1 MLSNRFK
8 LLCGDAGLSIDDAA
22 KMLHVT
28 PRTIRYWFAG
38 KVAVPYAAYKLV
50 RVLRWFELPGKPW
63 AGWHMHSGKL
73 WTPEGHGFTPH
84 DQNWWS
90 LLVRQARSATTLY
103 RENRGLKLQLRD
115 RGTAAVVA
123 VDASASTETAAAA
136 PGARALARDRRE
148 APGSNLLIEHFTTQQ
163 GSPSKPDDVIMTSWP
178 TLYDYPPSLMAMHDL
193 DASDWESA
201 LTPYSVSPLM
211 PIYGNQS
218 KPHSLDKLPDNP
230 PARPLK
236 PRQTRLKVARP
247 VKRSNLTT
255 QSLQPRSPKPNAG
268 HSLPSKGKRA
278 DNQTGGAA

>member
-103 RENRGLKLQLRD
+103 RENRDLKLQLRD

-148 APGSNLLIEHFTTQQ
+148 APCSNLLITHFRTRQDLT
-163 GSPSKPDDVIMTSWP
+163 KPDHDVIMTSWP
-178 TLYDYPPSLMAMHDL
+178 TLYDYPPSLIQTHEL

-201 LTPYSVSPLM
+201 LTPCSALPWM
-211 PIYGNQS
+211 PISEN
-218 KPHSLDKLPDNP
+218 HSLP
-230 PARPLK
+230 PPQTRPPK
-236 PRQTRLKVARP
+236 PRPSRLKVQRP
-247 VKRSNLTT
+247 PTRSM
-255 QSLQPRSPKPNAG
+255 QRSSPKPSAG
-268 HSLPSKGKRA
+268 NSQPTKGKRA
-278 DNQTGGAA
+278 NSQAGGTA